1 MSIEDR
7 DFEKIVEERIADENF
22 EFDVGTLCFCAGYR
36 CAFADDEVDCERL
49 FPNDDGD
56 IYHIESMNPEDGR
69 FNKNLTREGYNDVSN
84 LILLC
89 PQHRRLVD
97 FDLEYSV
104 KDLYDMRAR
113 RERQTFSRLKTDE
126 GKKFLGELS
135 NIFEKYDFDQLLWRQ
150 NYDYYISSD
159 VDERMLSGSRDI
171 FSLCQEGRQWDIPEG
186 IVNKLASFAH
196 DLEELREHLRSYGE
210 VKLNG
215 SYIAL
220 MKDCDSEE
228 AETTRQKLAKLRKTY
243 DALRLRRKDLQ

>member
-7 DFEKIVEERIADENF
+7 DFENIVEERINDKIF
-22 EFDVGTLCFCAGYR
+22 ESNVGTLCFCAGYR
-36 CAFADDEVDCERL
+36 CAFADDKEDCERL
-49 FPNDDGD
+49 FPDDDGD

-135 NIFEKYDFDQLLWRQ
+135 NVFEKCDFDQLLWRQ

-210 VKLNG
+210 VKLNS